1 MENLQTKISLFRS
14 LFKGRE
20 DVFAIRWEKDKKSG
34 YMPAYF
40 FDPYRYRTHKMKG
53 GTFQNYPDKSYLQ
66 LTDDQIAKHLNGE
79 QVVGLYPLLSDN
91 TSWFI
96 AADFDEGDWIASCK
110 TFIHACNDVSLP
122 AYFERSRSGNGGH
135 IWIFFDKP
143 FSALKSRKVILSLL
157 TSSGIVSAFD
167 KNTGFDRLFPNQ
179 DYHSGKGFGNLIA
192 LPLNGTSMLQGN
204 SCFIDPISLRPYAD
218 QWQFLRQIERVS
230 TEHLEGLFSRLSND
244 SQQENDNGELNI
256 TLKNNI
262 VLNRNAIAPVLFQF
276 IKEELNFLNTEFIIK
291 KNSGR
296 NTFGTDRYFRF
307 IEELGNTILL
317 PKGFIGKLIRFCRE
331 NSIAYNFIDQ
341 RKLNSPV
348 TYSFQATLRPYQQES
363 IGAISKKDIGVIVAP
378 PGSGKTVMALKIVA
392 EKQQPALIV
401 VHRKQLALQ
410 WMERIEAFLG
420 ILQKDIGHIG
430 QGKTK
435 IGKQITVATMQ
446 SLSRADL
453 QNLTDMFGLIIVDE
467 CHHIP
472 AETFR
477 NTIGKFNSRYLY
489 GLTAT
494 PFRKYND
501 GRLIFI
507 HLGEVIAEIRTN
519 ELSASNHPE
528 IVIRNTQLDVPFN
541 AKTDRFETLS
551 KILVHD
557 SERNKLILR
566 DLVIELNKGK
576 KVVVLTERKEHID
589 TLHQFLKQS
598 FETITLSGDDSES
611 SRNLKWKL
619 LKAGSYQA
627 LITTGQFFGEGS
639 DLQNTQ
645 CLFLVYPF
653 SFDGKLIQY
662 MGRVQRSEISPT
674 IYDYRDIKI
683 DYLNRMFLKRNVY
696 YRKMEKQRT
705 LFDLPDDENINHQK
719 PLYEEIILERTVR
732 VKIEDLEFL
741 YGSFQFRYS
750 IPEYSEELIFDIE
763 NLNIRPEFEVLKPY
777 FEKFFKSKTVT
788 VFITAIM
795 NKQKAVTALSAS
807 SSDLEKLNREIVE
820 SVRFRFAEKNFFGK
834 RFPIEQ
840 KGLNKDLSNGTG
852 NNIYESAEELL
863 SDVLNKGN
871 YKHQKQLQYLAEQH
885 DGSVLK
891 IRFVL
896 SPFAFVFLLTGNE
909 QYHIVVETLDTE
921 EATYIWHL
929 SKNINALKQ
938 GILEIDRH
946 LNKIHNDGR
955 QIFLETNPINFSRI
969 LHDYSDAR
977 KGFVLWKDALEERL
991 V

>member
-20 DVFAIRWEKDKKSG
+20 DVFATRWEKDKKSG

-40 FDPYRYRTHKMKG
+40 FDPYRYRAHKMKG

-110 TFIHACNDVSLP
+110 KFIQACNNVSLP

-143 FSALKSRKVILSLL
+143 FSAFKSRKVILSLL

-167 KNTGFDRLFPNQ
+167 KNTSFDRLFPNQ

-192 LPLNGTSMLQGN
+192 LPLNVTSLLKGN
-204 SCFIDPISLRPYAD
+204 SCFIEPITLRPYAD

-230 TEHLEGLFSRLSND
+230 TEHLEELFSKLSND
-244 SQQENDNGELNI
+244 PQPENDKGILNI
-256 TLKNNI
+256 TLRNNI
-262 VLNRNAIAPVLFQF
+262 VLNRNAVDQVLFNF

-307 IEELGNTILL
+307 VEELGNTILL

-341 RKLNSPV
+341 RKLNSSV
-348 TYSFQATLRPYQQES
+348 TYSFQATLRTYQQES
-363 IGAISKKDIGVIVAP
+363 MEAIRKKEMGVIVAP
-378 PGSGKTVMALKIVA
+378 PGSGKTLMALKIVA

-446 SLSRADL
+446 SLAKADL
-453 QNLTDMFGLIIVDE
+453 QNLSDMFGLIIVDE

-501 GRLIFI
+501 DRLIFL

-519 ELSASNHPE
+519 ELSESNHPE
-528 IVIRNTQLDVPFN
+528 IIIRNTQLDVPFN

-557 SERNKLILR
+557 SERNKLIFR
-566 DLVIELNKGK
+566 DVVIELNKGK
-576 KVVVLTERKEHID
+576 KVVILTERKEHID
-589 TLHQFLKQS
+589 TIQQYLKQS

-611 SRNLKWKL
+611 SRIIKWKL
-619 LKAGSYQA
+619 LKSSSYQT
-627 LITTGQFFGEGS
+627 LITTGQF
-639 DLQNTQ
+639 L
-645 CLFLVYPF
+645 
-653 SFDGKLIQY
+653 GKALIC
-662 MGRVQRSEISPT
+662 
-674 IYDYRDIKI
+674 KI
-683 DYLNRMFLKRNVY
+683 LNAC
-696 YRKMEKQRT
+696 
-705 LFDLPDDENINHQK
+705 
-719 PLYEEIILERTVR
+719 
-732 VKIEDLEFL
+732 
-741 YGSFQFRYS
+741 SWS
-750 IPEYSEELIFDIE
+750 IHF
-763 NLNIRPEFEVLKPY
+763 
-777 FEKFFKSKTVT
+777 
-788 VFITAIM
+788 
-795 NKQKAVTALSAS
+795 
-807 SSDLEKLNREIVE
+807 
-820 SVRFRFAEKNFFGK
+820 
-834 RFPIEQ
+834 
-840 KGLNKDLSNGTG
+840 
-852 NNIYESAEELL
+852 
-863 SDVLNKGN
+863 
-871 YKHQKQLQYLAEQH
+871 
-885 DGSVLK
+885 
-891 IRFVL
+891 
-896 SPFAFVFLLTGNE
+896 
-909 QYHIVVETLDTE
+909 
-921 EATYIWHL
+921 HL
-929 SKNINALKQ
+929 RAN
-938 GILEIDRH
+938 
-946 LNKIHNDGR
+946 
-955 QIFLETNPINFSRI
+955 
-969 LHDYSDAR
+969 
-977 KGFVLWKDALEERL
+977 
-991 V
+991 